1 MEVQQLRPKWMEKSE
16 ASAGREASD
25 ADTVEDERLV
35 LVATVE
41 LLVVRDTVLDCDS
54 EQSGDA
60 NAGSRSR

>member
-16 ASAGREASD
+16 ASARREASD
-25 ADTVEDERLV
+25 ADTVEDERFV

-41 LLVVRDTVLDCDS
+41 LLVVRETVVDCDS
-54 EQSGDA
+54 QQSREA